1 MKLHSVVLAGLT
13 GFVGVGATVGAV
25 FVVPSLPA
33 VIYRSGSFSNDLV
46 PAIGLGIVG
55 IISSAAAFRVLTR
68 KRDASLLA
76 FVAGSALIVF
86 KLVEAFAVGNI
97 FRPPPGIGATAYVLV
112 WLQPLFIAIG
122 LAIIVLAARSNSE
135 PSGGR

>member
-1 MKLHSVVLAGLT
+1 MKLYSSVLAGLT

-25 FVVPSLPA
+25 LVVPSLPA
-33 VIYRSGSFSNDLV
+33 VMYRYGGFSNDLV
-46 PAIGLGIVG
+46 PAVGLGIVG
-55 IISSAAAFRVLTR
+55 IISLAAACGVLAR
-68 KRDASLLA
+68 KRNASLLA

-86 KLVEAFAVGNI
+86 KLVEAFAVGNV
-97 FRPPPGIGATAYVLV
+97 FSPPAGIGAAAYVLV